1 MDKWI
6 WQNEQEIDYITIP
19 HWREQGVIIAFTA
32 RQGGVSSP
40 PYQSLNMALHV
51 GDQAELVWANRKRL
65 AGIWD
70 LSLEQM
76 VCCQQIHGSQVACVN
91 SEMAGLGAKDYGT
104 SIPGVDALTTDQ
116 TGIILA
122 TFYAD
127 CLPIFYFDP
136 RQRVVGIAHSGWKGT
151 MGRIAVKAVNTM
163 VQVYGS
169 KVEDLEVF
177 IGPGIGPCC
186 FQIQADLGQKVCA
199 AFPEFDVIMYRNSE
213 IFWDLS
219 LTNRKIL
226 EQIGIEPD
234 KILECGLCTSCNTD
248 RFFSYRR
255 ENGKTGRMMAA
266 IGLQQWGRYSG

>member
-1 MDKWI
+1 LDKWI

-255 ENGKTGRMMAA
+255 ENGKTGS
-266 IGLQQWGRYSG
+266 IISS

>member
-1 MDKWI
+1 
-6 WQNEQEIDYITIP
+6 
-19 HWREQGVIIAFTA
+19 
-32 RQGGVSSP
+32 
-40 PYQSLNMALHV
+40 
-51 GDQAELVWANRKRL
+51 
-65 AGIWD
+65 
-70 LSLEQM
+70 
-76 VCCQQIHGSQVACVN
+76 
-91 SEMAGLGAKDYGT
+91 
-104 SIPGVDALTTDQ
+104 
-116 TGIILA
+116 
-122 TFYAD
+122 
-127 CLPIFYFDP
+127 
-136 RQRVVGIAHSGWKGT
+136 
-151 MGRIAVKAVNTM
+151 M

>member
-122 TFYAD
+122 TFTPTACPYS
-127 CLPIFYFDP
+127 I
-136 RQRVVGIAHSGWKGT
+136 ST
-151 MGRIAVKAVNTM
+151 
-163 VQVYGS
+163 
-169 KVEDLEVF
+169 
-177 IGPGIGPCC
+177 PG
-186 FQIQADLGQKVCA
+186 K
-199 AFPEFDVIMYRNSE
+199 E
-213 IFWDLS
+213 W
-219 LTNRKIL
+219 
-226 EQIGIEPD
+226 
-234 KILECGLCTSCNTD
+234 
-248 RFFSYRR
+248 
-255 ENGKTGRMMAA
+255 
-266 IGLQQWGRYSG
+266 